1 MEEAVAVACEAS
13 AAGKDWFGVSTFESC
28 TLPFEFIPIDVEE
41 SPGILPDD
49 FVDRWGRCGL
59 VGRLESLLLLLL
71 LILPPRQVQANLG
84 RNVGSLT
91 FWRVLRGFGE
101 ESAGGCLWYA
111 WRGFCVG

>member
-1 MEEAVAVACEAS
+1 MSRNLRGYCLMTS
-13 AAGKDWFGVSTFESC
+13 
-28 TLPFEFIPIDVEE
+28 LIVE
-41 SPGILPDD
+41 
-49 FVDRWGRCGL
+49 GRCGL

-71 LILPPRQVQANLG
+71 LVLPPRQVQAILG

-101 ESAGGCLWYA
+101 ESAGDSLWYA